1 MYWKWKWFLQL
12 NKQPK
17 RLKNKLE
24 NSRFDPASN
33 TDLCDD
39 RAQRSIRETESNFHV
54 FICSSKY
61 ESFQVIFTNGSL
73 VPSRPRRFRM
83 WRHLSSLSGKFACSG
98 NSDSANWPGYKAA
111 PMGTVRIRSWP
122 DVKFCAHAQCV
133 LSRCCKESGF
143 DFLNLQ
149 VLFQPLRLGR
159 GSFPPP
165 FLSDAAVQNTT
176 HFLYFHSY

>member
-1 MYWKWKWFLQL
+1 MTVRNALSVKPNQ
-12 NKQPK
+12 
-17 RLKNKLE
+17 
-24 NSRFDPASN
+24 A
-33 TDLCDD
+33 
-39 RAQRSIRETESNFHV
+39 NFNV

-73 VPSRPRRFRM
+73 VPSRPQRFRM

-98 NSDSANWPGYKAA
+98 NSDSANWPGYEAA
-111 PMGTVRIRSWP
+111 PTGTVQTLGTVRIRSWP

-143 DFLNLQ
+143 DFRSSRLNLQ

-176 HFLYFHSY
+176 HFLYCHSY